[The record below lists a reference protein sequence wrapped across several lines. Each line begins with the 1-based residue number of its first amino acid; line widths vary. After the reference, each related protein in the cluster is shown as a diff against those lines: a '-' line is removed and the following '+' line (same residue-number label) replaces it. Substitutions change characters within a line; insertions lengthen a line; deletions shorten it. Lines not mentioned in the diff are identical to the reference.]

1 MVCSKMRP
9 VSGGCSW
16 AFVKPLPP
24 AYESGDVLECT
35 ADQTA
40 PYASIQAFVAAAKS
54 TGSHAELESFAGRRH
69 GFFNYGGGNNPDYYT
84 VTKSVIA
91 FIKTGQVG

>member
-1 MVCSKMRP
+1 M
-9 VSGGCSW
+9 
-16 AFVKPLPP
+16 AN
-24 AYESGDVLECT
+24 ATT
-35 ADQTA
+35 AVA
-40 PYASIQAFVAAAKS
+40 PVAAAKS